1 MTITEIEGII
11 VVTASEGKVLTN
23 TDQSLHSEQLWLGVD
38 DSPDNYFEVDPP
50 SEEDFE
56 MPKERDIRRT

>member
-11 VVTASEGKVLTN
+11 VMTASEGKVLTN

-38 DSPDNYFEVDPP
+38 DSSDNYFEVDPP
-50 SEEDFE
+50 SEEEEHFTE
-56 MPKERDIRRT
+56 E

>member
-1 MTITEIEGII
+1 MTITEIDGIT

-38 DSPDNYFEVDPP
+38 DSSDNYFEVDRP
-50 SEEDFE
+50 SEDEINVSE
-56 MPKERDIRRT
+56 

>member
-1 MTITEIEGII
+1 MTITEIDGIT

-50 SEEDFE
+50 SEEE
-56 MPKERDIRRT
+56 EHLLRMIKTK

>member
-1 MTITEIEGII
+1 MTITEIDGIT

-38 DSPDNYFEVDPP
+38 DSSDNYFEVDPP
-50 SEEDFE
+50 SEEEEHFTED
-56 MPKERDIRRT
+56 D